1 MSFREGKYS
10 LTPITFFRQDLA
22 WETTMQCGLC
32 GEEISEGQAHHFMAD
47 VGKVHR
53 TCRKAFD
60 RGLLAAADLIK
71 RHGKASGSGSVDSR
85 VVDEE
90 IRAATSEYFDGE

>member
-1 MSFREGKYS
+1 
-10 LTPITFFRQDLA
+10 
-22 WETTMQCGLC
+22 MQCGLC
-32 GEEISEGQAHHFMAD
+32 GEEISEDQAHHFMAD
-47 VGKVHR
+47 VGNVHR

-71 RHGKASGSGSVDSR
+71 RRGKASSGPVDSR
-85 VVDEE
+85 VVEEE